1 MNVPTLPTAFVFLF
15 QVLTDLQFIKNYNII
30 YLQDQICG
38 NEKKKGGEN
47 KLVPRTEDWA
57 NAILS
62 MPS

>member
-15 QVLTDLQFIKNYNII
+15 QVLTDLQLIKNYNII

-38 NEKKKGGEN
+38 NEKKGGEN